1 MDNSDELCFSMG
13 EIIMKENMQG
23 RFCPYCGEWN
33 SFANKQCKAC
43 GLEIPNTSHGSTSGG
58 NRLPVVLLVCC
69 VLVLAAGAIG
79 YYISSVIGPSKGP
92 DPGAESDSSSG
103 NAVVTEIPQVSPDA
117 EDVGYT
123 APPIPLTSF
132 GGETAGNQLKIHS
145 HVHDNYNNEY
155 SEGLGGTNSNVEN
168 ITEYLIGNQYR
179 YFSFRIVLNYERRTD
194 YHKDTY
200 VRIYADGNKIYQSEI
215 VRSGYKPTDVTLDM
229 RGVEKLQV
237 SICGSGDIRIVDA
250 VLHNDEGFEQYST
263 MIPYTNKTDLSSVSL
278 SHLQYWNGSSAE
290 GGLRYIS
297 GTIKDS
303 TGQLYDGAFAG
314 THENQDNWVEY
325 DITDCGFKKLCGT
338 IMMNTDS
345 GGADTVTPI
354 VAVYNGPW
362 LEQLYKSEPVTNGSR
377 NQYFEVDLKNSTQ
390 FRLQISGKYNIRLV
404 NCYLY
409 K

>member
-13 EIIMKENMQG
+13 ELIMKEKMQG

-69 VLVLAAGAIG
+69 VLVLAVGALG
-79 YYISSVIGPSKGP
+79 YYISSVIGPST
-92 DPGAESDSSSG
+92 DPVSGAESDSSSG
-103 NAVVTEIPQVSPDA
+103 NAVVTEIPQVSSGA

-155 SEGLGGTNSNVEN
+155 NEGLGGVTSNVEN

-179 YFSFRIVLNYERRTD
+179 YFSFRVVLNYERRTD

-215 VRSGYKPTDVTLDM
+215 VRSGFKPTDVTLDM

-237 SICGSGDIRIVDA
+237 GICGSGDIRIVDA

-338 IMMNTDS
+338 IIMNTDS

>member
-1 MDNSDELCFSMG
+1 M
-13 EIIMKENMQG
+13 
-23 RFCPYCGEWN
+23 
-33 SFANKQCKAC
+33 
-43 GLEIPNTSHGSTSGG
+43 
-58 NRLPVVLLVCC
+58 
-69 VLVLAAGAIG
+69 
-79 YYISSVIGPSKGP
+79 
-92 DPGAESDSSSG
+92 
-103 NAVVTEIPQVSPDA
+103 
-117 EDVGYT
+117 
-123 APPIPLTSF
+123 
-132 GGETAGNQLKIHS
+132 
-145 HVHDNYNNEY
+145 
-155 SEGLGGTNSNVEN
+155 
-168 ITEYLIGNQYR
+168 
-179 YFSFRIVLNYERRTD
+179 
-194 YHKDTY
+194 
-200 VRIYADGNKIYQSEI
+200 
-215 VRSGYKPTDVTLDM
+215 RSGFKPTDVTLDM

-237 SICGSGDIRIVDA
+237 GICGSGDIRIVDA

-338 IMMNTDS
+338 IIMNTDS

>member
-1 MDNSDELCFSMG
+1 
-13 EIIMKENMQG
+13 MKENMQG

-69 VLVLAAGAIG
+69 VLVLAVGALG
-79 YYISSVIGPSKGP
+79 YYISSVIGPST
-92 DPGAESDSSSG
+92 DPVSGAESDSSSG

-117 EDVGYT
+117 KDVGYT

-179 YFSFRIVLNYERRTD
+179 YFSFRVVLNYERRTD

-215 VRSGYKPTDVTLDM
+215 VRSGFKPTDVTLDM

-237 SICGSGDIRIVDA
+237 GICGSGDIRIVDA

-338 IMMNTDS
+338 IIMNTDS